1 MKYVFSMTGDDNVI
15 LRGTEE
21 QLNNY
26 FEQNDIEY
34 YSDESDDLEPLTVG
48 AFKKEGSEES
58 GIYHLSN
65 QDDAQEFLLAPESNV
80 IDL

>member
-26 FEQNDIEY
+26 FEENDIEY
-34 YSDESDDLEPLTVG
+34 YSNSSDELEPLTVG
-48 AFKKEGSEES
+48 AFKADGDVENGV
-58 GIYHLSN
+58 YHLNN
-65 QDDAQEFLLAPESNV
+65 QDDAQEFLLVKEDGV
-80 IDL
+80 IEL